1 MGRLTKSE
9 KDFLRYHDIPLSST
23 FDITGMSVRDYK
35 KEMKAKGKL
44 IGYGANPCQNAGHTL
59 KTRSGH
65 CPQCRTETIGYLK
78 RHISDGDI
86 YVAFSRSAN
95 LTKIG
100 YSTCTPERISS
111 LNKTQYGGCDDWE
124 ATFSMSLQSAGEVES
139 AAQKI
144 IEEYSVQ
151 GIYYWNGSVLREC
164 SELFSCDY
172 SIAIEAIEF
181 VVQDRLEAA

>member
-23 FDITGMSVRDYK
+23 FDITGMRGKDYK

-44 IGYGANPCQNAGHTL
+44 IGYGANPCYTAGHTL

-78 RHISDGDI
+78 RHISEGNI
-86 YVAFSRSAN
+86 YVAFSRSAG

-100 YSTCTPERISS
+100 YSAYTPERIRT
-111 LNKTQYGGCDDWE
+111 LNKTRYGGCDDWKLK
-124 ATFSMSLQSAGEVES
+124 FSKYSPSAGEDES

-144 IEEYSVQ
+144 IEKYSVQ
-151 GIYYWNGSVLREC
+151 GIYYLNGDVYREC
-164 SELFSCDY
+164 SELFNCDY
-172 SIAIEAIEF
+172 NDAIDAINF
-181 VVQDRLEAA
+181 IVQDSQEVA

>member
-23 FDITGMSVRDYK
+23 FDITGMSPKYYK

-59 KTRSGH
+59 KKRSGH
-65 CPQCRTETIGYLK
+65 CPQCKPETIGYLK
-78 RHISDGDI
+78 RHISDGEV
-86 YVAFSRSAN
+86 YVAYSRTSR

-100 YSTCTPERISS
+100 FSKYTPDRISS
-111 LNKTQYGGCDDWE
+111 LNKTQYGGCNDWE
-124 ATFSMSLQSAGEVES
+124 AKFSMYSPSAGEVES

-151 GIYYWNGSVLREC
+151 GIYYWNGDVYREC
-164 SELFSCDY
+164 SELFNCDY
-172 SIAIEAIEF
+172 SVAIEAIEF
-181 VVQDRLEAA
+181 VVQDRLEVA